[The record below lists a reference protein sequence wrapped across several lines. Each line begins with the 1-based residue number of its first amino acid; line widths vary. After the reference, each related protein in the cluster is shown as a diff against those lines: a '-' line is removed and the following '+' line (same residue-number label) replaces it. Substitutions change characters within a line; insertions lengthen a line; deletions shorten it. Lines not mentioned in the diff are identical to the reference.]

1 MSRHAPATVLLTCA
15 LLLSTSGCSDDAA
28 PATADSGKT
37 DGVVVKDQG
46 PPTDGPRADG
56 PAVKKDGAPVGDL
69 QVGPDLP
76 AGANLA
82 SSAKVTVSFNDTLL
96 AFLTDGVYEGD
107 KPNCDLY
114 YYWFSKFP
122 KGQDKWIELAWASP
136 VTVGA
141 VAIDTVPKT
150 GPLHPNCMQTDA
162 GRTFGDQPL
171 KIQVIAAGGGNGQ
184 WTDVASISGK
194 LGDWTATFTPQSIS
208 KLRFLT
214 EGSVSLTTNPIVFE
228 VGIYAQ

>member
-1 MSRHAPATVLLTCA
+1 MSRHALTTALLACA
-15 LLLSTSGCSDDAA
+15 LLGTAACSDDAA
-28 PATADSGKT
+28 PTPKDSGRL
-37 DGVVVKDQG
+37 DGVVVRDQG
-46 PPTDGPRADG
+46 PPR
-56 PAVKKDGAPVGDL
+56 DGAPVDGPATQKDGPVVGDL
-69 QVGPDLP
+69 PVGPDLP

-82 SSAKVTVSFNDTLL
+82 PSATVTVSFNDQLL

-171 KIQVIAAGGGNGQ
+171 KIQVVAAGGGSGQ
-184 WTDVASISGK
+184 WTDVAAISGK
-194 LGDWTATFTPQSIS
+194 TGDWTATFTPQSIS
-208 KLRFLT
+208 KLRLLT
-214 EGSVSLTTNPIVFE
+214 EGAVALTTNPIVFE
-228 VGIYAQ
+228 VGVYAQ